1 MMKNAKSKTPTQNYI
16 DIAEIHDDTV
26 IMKDNTL
33 VAVLLVASINFDL
46 KSAEEQNAII
56 QGYISFINALSF
68 TVQIVIQSRKLNID
82 GYLDNLKIKEKEQTN
97 ELLKIQIKEYSQY
110 IKELVEL
117 GDIMTKRFYV
127 VIPYNPQ
134 EGLSKQGILAKT
146 FSSFQ
151 AVKVVNMRK
160 EKFLKYKLELNRRV
174 EMVASGLSSMMVN
187 SQQLDTQSLIELFYN
202 TYNPDVSGQQK
213 MTDVG
218 KLQVE

>member
-1 MMKNAKSKTPTQNYI
+1 MMKNARPKMPTQNYI
-16 DIAEIHDDTV
+16 DIAEIHDDVV

-33 VAVLLVASINFDL
+33 VAVLLVASVNFDL

-56 QGYISFINALSF
+56 QGYISFINSLGF
-68 TVQIVIQSRKLNID
+68 TVQIVIQSRKLNIE
-82 GYLDNLKIKEKEQTN
+82 GYLKKLKIKEKEQTN

-117 GDIMTKRFYV
+117 GDIMSKRFYV

-134 EGLSKQGILAKT
+134 EGFQKQGLLAKA
-146 FSSFQ
+146 FNSFK
-151 AVKVVNMRK
+151 AVQIVSMRK
-160 EKFLKYKLELNRRV
+160 EKFMKYKLELNRRV
-174 EMVASGLSSMMVN
+174 ETVQSGLNSMMVN

-202 TYNPDVSGQQK
+202 TYNPDVSDNQK
-213 MTDVG
+213 MVEVG

>member
-1 MMKNAKSKTPTQNYI
+1 MKNAKPKMPTQNYI
-16 DIAEIHDDTV
+16 DIAEIHDDV
-26 IMKDNTL
+26 VLMKDNTL

-56 QGYISFINALSF
+56 QGYISFINSISF
-68 TVQIVIQSRKLNID
+68 TVQIVIQSRELNID
-82 GYLDNLKIKEKEQTN
+82 GYLERLKVKEKEQTN

-117 GDIMTKRFYV
+117 GDIMSKRFYV

-134 EGLSKQGILAKT
+134 EGLKKQGLLAKA
-146 FSSFQ
+146 FNSFQ
-151 AVKVVNMRK
+151 AVNIVNVRR
-160 EKFLKYKLELNRRV
+160 EKFLKYKLELNRRI
-174 EMVASGLSSMMVN
+174 ELVASGLSSMMVN

-202 TYNPDVSGQQK
+202 TYNPDISEQQQL
-213 MTDVG
+213 TEVG